1 MKHAEYQC
9 VSRVKKGGEREI
21 TEVSPR
27 CGEFSV
33 SRRETIQA
41 PCCCEGLV
49 KYM

>member
-1 MKHAEYQC
+1 MKHAEYGC

-33 SRRETIQA
+33 SRREQFRLPVVVRA
-41 PCCCEGLV
+41 
-49 KYM
+49 